1 MTRAALFALTTSA
14 LALTACGQ
22 PAPSEPAAP
31 AAAPAPA
38 APVTRVAAS
47 APAGLEAAL
56 RAMHADDGDL
66 TYAFAPIDL
75 NGDGTDEAL
84 AYVMGPMVCGSGGCN
99 LYVMAREGEGWRM
112 AARTTVTR
120 TPIGV
125 LPTSTNGWRDLAVS
139 VGGGGAEAGSVRLAF
154 DGRTYAANPT
164 TAPAAPLNAGDQ
176 VDILIPAVPDARPLP

>member
-1 MTRAALFALTTSA
+1 MTRVALFALTTSA

-31 AAAPAPA
+31 AAAPAAPA
-38 APVTRVAAS
+38 AAPAP

-75 NGDGTDEAL
+75 NGDGADEAL

-164 TAPAAPLNAGDQ
+164 TAPAAPLGAGDQ

>member
-1 MTRAALFALTTSA
+1 MTRAALFALTTAA

-22 PAPSEPAAP
+22 PAPSAPAAP
-31 AAAPAPA
+31 AAAPAPV
-38 APVTRVAAS
+38 APVTPVAAP

-125 LPTSTNGWRDLAVS
+125 LATSTNGWRDLAVS